1 MSSHD
6 YPFYLGSYAQATQP
20 GIYAFTLDGNSGQL
34 TPGWTFTGIVHPSFV
49 ALHPNKRW
57 LFAVSETSAHQEGRS
72 GEVWALHLPATGT
85 TEQPRQINHQP
96 SNGDWPCHLSIDA
109 SGRWLLAS
117 NYQSGNVSVFPIQED
132 GALGTLA
139 ANVQHHG
146 HGPNPDRQAG
156 PHTHSTIF
164 TPDQR
169 FVIVADLGIDQLVIY
184 AFDATNGHLNEH
196 GRVRCQPGSGPRHMV
211 FHPNGQQFFVS
222 HELNNTVVVYDYDA
236 AQCTFAER
244 QTIATVPPDTGEN
257 LAADIHISSN
267 GERLY
272 VSNRGNDSIAVFSIT
287 ADGSLKAPALS
298 PCGGHWPRQFALA
311 PDGRFLLVANQYGN
325 SVTVLPLLPDTP
337 SPAAPCAQITISGA
351 SCVDFVG

>member
-1 MSSHD
+1 MGHPLPECSDAACPRRGDEGKSFSPHPPDAGKQRRYIQVRDDPYRKNKEKSMSSHD
-6 YPFYLGSYAQATQP
+6 YPFYLGSYAPATQP

-72 GEVWALHLPATGT
+72 GEVWALHLPAAGT

-169 FVIVADLGIDQLVIY
+169 FVVVADLGIDQL
-184 AFDATNGHLNEH
+184 
-196 GRVRCQPGSGPRHMV
+196 
-211 FHPNGQQFFVS
+211 
-222 HELNNTVVVYDYDA
+222 
-236 AQCTFAER
+236 
-244 QTIATVPPDTGEN
+244 
-257 LAADIHISSN
+257 
-267 GERLY
+267 
-272 VSNRGNDSIAVFSIT
+272 
-287 ADGSLKAPALS
+287 
-298 PCGGHWPRQFALA
+298 
-311 PDGRFLLVANQYGN
+311 
-325 SVTVLPLLPDTP
+325 
-337 SPAAPCAQITISGA
+337 
-351 SCVDFVG
+351 